1 MRTTVN
7 IEDDLM
13 KAIRSLAH
21 ERGESLGAI
30 VSDLIRK
37 GLHPK
42 KTEAYSNDFPV
53 FMVKEGAPPLT
64 PEMVDA
70 ALEES

>member
-7 IEDDLM
+7 IADDLM

-30 VSDLIRK
+30 VWRPSTVVSSI
-37 GLHPK
+37 
-42 KTEAYSNDFPV
+42 
-53 FMVKEGAPPLT
+53 
-64 PEMVDA
+64 
-70 ALEES
+70 